1 MLWKR
6 VNCLAVVEP
15 KSKLDG
21 PVACTKFEI
30 WEEPL
35 SGPVSMDSEWLGISR
50 SSFGVSVRNIL
61 DGNDVIDVVAA
72 DNVDH
77 GEGTLVF

>member
-1 MLWKR
+1 
-6 VNCLAVVEP
+6 
-15 KSKLDG
+15 
-21 PVACTKFEI
+21 
-30 WEEPL
+30 
-35 SGPVSMDSEWLGISR
+35 MDSEWLGISR